1 MEQFLKEMAEILE
14 VDTLNPHDV
23 FTDFEAWDSLAQLSV
38 IALADSQYG
47 VTISTVELKELKDI
61 AGIKQLIDSKK

>member
-14 VDTLNPHDV
+14 VDIVQPHDL
-23 FTDFEAWDSLAQLSV
+23 FNDFESWDSLAQLSV

-47 VTISTVELKELKDI
+47 VIISKLELKELTKIADI
-61 AGIKQLIDSKK
+61 KELIDSKK